1 VRITDEVEWRRHH
14 VHDGVW
20 HPSIIRGRKGAL
32 RAMLEG
38 RLNENTG
45 SLVKDHNG
53 CFSTLFDPASIND
66 EAYLRHLGTK

>member
-1 VRITDEVEWRRHH
+1 
-14 VHDGVW
+14 
-20 HPSIIRGRKGAL
+20 
-32 RAMLEG
+32 MLEG